1 MLGFHEFG
9 TEFFFSGGVRV
20 ACGGGGKL
28 RLTCAAGRPTEPSTN
43 RPRRPISQAAQ
54 SRWRRPIRN
63 DADAVAT
70 CVASLIFFFTSSS
83 SSSCLV
89 VSLSLSLFLPHAG
102 DARNVYFVFFFYWL
116 LFFFGFH
123 LLMGF
128 FFLAPKDNRLYW
140 IELGYTGLCLT
151 ILGWSGLYWVGMG
164 YNTGLSWV
172 ILNYARLF

>member
-70 CVASLIFFFTSSS
+70 CVASLIFFFHIFFVFFL
-83 SSSCLV
+83 SSCL
-89 VSLSLSLFLPHAG
+89 SLSLSLSPPRGRRSECLFCLFLLLTLVLLWFSSLDG
-102 DARNVYFVFFFYWL
+102 IFF
-116 LFFFGFH
+116 
-123 LLMGF
+123 
-128 FFLAPKDNRLYW
+128 
-140 IELGYTGLCLT
+140 
-151 ILGWSGLYWVGMG
+151 SGTKG
-164 YNTGLSWV
+164 
-172 ILNYARLF
+172 